1 MKKKISR
8 RSFIGTSAT
17 GLVGISPGLSAKSYG
32 RIIGSNDRINI
43 AFLGTGARGHG
54 HRRMVQGSMKD
65 RNLDVLA
72 VCDIWKQNREKAAA
86 DCRDKF
92 DRKVKQ
98 FKYSE
103 DLLKDKDVDAVMI
116 ATGDHQHAKILD
128 EVVKAGKDC
137 YCEKPMAQNI
147 EEAKLARDTVIN
159 SKQIVQMG
167 SQKWKRRACAGPS
180 HQSNIRF
187 SLHYSGL

>member
-1 MKKKISR
+1 MKKRISR
-8 RSFIGTSAT
+8 RSFIGTSTT
-17 GLVGISPGLSAKSYG
+17 GLVGISTGLSAKSYN

-43 AFLGTGARGHG
+43 AFLGTGARGYG

-65 RNLDVLA
+65 KNLDVVA

-86 DCRDKF
+86 DCL
-92 DRKVKQ
+92 DRFNKQVKQ

-116 ATGDHQHAKILD
+116 ATGDHQHARILA

-137 YCEKPMAQNI
+137 YCEKPMAQI
-147 EEAKLARDTVIN
+147 
-159 SKQIVQMG
+159 SKRQNLHGI
-167 SQKWKRRACAGPS
+167 
-180 HQSNIRF
+180 QSSIRNR
-187 SLHYSGL
+187 LYRWVLNG